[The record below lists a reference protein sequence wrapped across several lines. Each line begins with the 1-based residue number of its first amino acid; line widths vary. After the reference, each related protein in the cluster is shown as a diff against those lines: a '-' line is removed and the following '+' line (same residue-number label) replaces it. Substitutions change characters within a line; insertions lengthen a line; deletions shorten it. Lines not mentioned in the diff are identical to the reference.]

1 MKERGTDASF
11 LNIYLYNYFFFFPV
25 TCYQAH
31 HISKIGRTSDAP
43 LLRKGNLEKFWSY

>member
-1 MKERGTDASF
+1 MLPK
-11 LNIYLYNYFFFFPV
+11 YLFNYFSFFPV

-43 LLRKGNLEKFWSY
+43 LLRKGNLVLGKKEEEKFWSY